1 MSLRE
6 KVLSV
11 LLLVSIVVSVFIY
24 KGKTTYVVT
33 KASPVPEFRVLNVY
47 TFEGVRC
54 YQLTFGLDTLIAVQK
69 NQTIY

>member
-33 KASPVPEFRVLNVY
+33 KARPVPEFRVLNVY